1 MSTSQI
7 TEYAMMKPVMDEAA
21 GPSDAEKGNSDGPAD
36 ARATLETDARE
47 WGLLG
52 WRGGPGGEPAAR
64 LGRSW
69 EAMLAEGWDDKE
81 LTPVVLHHADR
92 WLADCEPKAGGE
104 ADSEGNNESHRTNSA
119 AHHSP
124 ALRLIATLQAAF
136 TN

>member
-7 TEYAMMKPVMDEAA
+7 TEHAMTKPVMDEAS

-36 ARATLETDARE
+36 ARATLKTDARE

-69 EAMLAEGWDDKE
+69 EALLAEGWDDQK
-81 LTPVVLHHADR
+81 LTPVVLYDANRGLADR
-92 WLADCEPKAGGE
+92 EPKAGGE
-104 ADSEGNNESHRTNSA
+104 AQGKGNNESHRTDSA